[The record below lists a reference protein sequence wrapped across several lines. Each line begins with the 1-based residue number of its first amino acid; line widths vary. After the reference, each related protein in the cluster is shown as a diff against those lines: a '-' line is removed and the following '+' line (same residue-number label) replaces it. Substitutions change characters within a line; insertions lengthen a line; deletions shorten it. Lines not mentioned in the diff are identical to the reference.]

1 MLIVG
6 GFLLFGVGNLFYFAI
21 QPLRGCRYIA
31 HAFPA
36 LHVGLFRFNPFRI
49 ALRQL
54 VVTVLFED
62 KSKLYYFL
70 LLFEALKGFS
80 TISTECNSGKSR
92 RVGGNL
98 VVVESRLQ

>member
-62 KSKLYYFL
+62 KSELHYFL
-70 LLFEALKGFS
+70 LLFEALKAS
-80 TISTECNSGKSR
+80 VRLAPSVTQ
-92 RVGGNL
+92 GNQ
-98 VVVESRLQ
+98 EG

>member
-31 HAFPA
+31 LVFPA
-36 LHVGLFRFNPFRI
+36 LYVGLFRFNPFRI

-54 VVTVLFED
+54 VVP
-62 KSKLYYFL
+62 YYSRIKASCTTFYCY
-70 LLFEALKGFS
+70 LKPLRASVRLATGV
-80 TISTECNSGKSR
+80 IR
-92 RVGGNL
+92 GNQ
-98 VVVESRLQ
+98 EG